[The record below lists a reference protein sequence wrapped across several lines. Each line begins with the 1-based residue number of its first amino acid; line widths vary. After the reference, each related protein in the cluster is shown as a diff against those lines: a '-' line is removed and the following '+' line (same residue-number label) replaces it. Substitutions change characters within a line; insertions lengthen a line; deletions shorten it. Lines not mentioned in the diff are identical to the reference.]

1 MALILQID
9 TATDNAG
16 VCLSREGIP
25 LAQLANADQKSHASF
40 VQPAVQAVMEQAGY
54 PLSALDA
61 VAVTSG
67 PGSYTGLRVGL
78 SSAKGLCFALNKPL
92 IMVNTLEV
100 IAAAQVTVTGNSG
113 NNLICPMIDARR
125 MEVFTALYNYDLQE
139 VMPPAALVLDEHSF
153 AAELAYH
160 KIVFCGN
167 GSLKWESLIT
177 NTNAVFSAVQHEAKD
192 LALLAWK
199 AFQEQR
205 FADLAYSEPFYLKE
219 FFTPVKHTLKGV

>member
-40 VQPAVQAVMEQAGY
+40 VQPAIQHIMTEAGY
-54 PLSALDA
+54 TLGDVDA
-61 VAVTSG
+61 IAVTSG

-100 IAAAQVTVTGNSG
+100 IASAQLTHLSDEA
-113 NNLICPMIDARR
+113 LICPMIDARR
-125 MEVFTALYNYDLQE
+125 MEVFTALYDRHLQA
-139 VMPPAALVLDEHSF
+139 VMPPAALILDENSF
-153 AAELAYH
+153 AAELANQP
-160 KIVFCGN
+160 IIFCGN
-167 GSLKWESLIT
+167 GSSKWQPLIT
-177 NTNAVFSAVQHEAKD
+177 NTNAIFSNTLPGAETLAV
-192 LALLAWK
+192 LAWK
-199 AFQEQR
+199 AFQQDD

-219 FFTPVKHTLKGV
+219 FFTPVKATLKGV